1 MTRIMPAFT
10 LALLFTGILVLGL
23 PRAWAQPPLPPLPQ
37 PLRDLAEATSL
48 TRRPVGP
55 MAILGL
61 SLILVLGMAGQP
73 QAAGTPRRIGMLTG
87 TGPTNGRFAARP
99 PSGARCSSAGT
110 PRGKTS
116 KSCTAGRGGI
126 SACFGAA
133 RRNLV
138 RDEQMKVIVASSTEA
153 VAAAKVETQTN
164 PIPIVMTN
172 VGDPKGRGFIDSLA
186 RPGRNIT
193 GLSNVSDL
201 LVGKLLE
208 LLIEAVPQLRGAD
221 PQLGKMVAVLHN
233 PLQPAHAPQRAIL
246 KGVADAHRITLHE
259 VPLDRAD
266 EFDRAFN
273 DVRAAQPQA
282 LIVLSSALHFAH
294 ARRIADFALTHRLP
308 ASAWSRTYAANGLLM
323 TYGANEEKI
332 FERAADYVDRLLF
345 KSALPADTPVEQ
357 PMAFELV
364 INQRT
369 AQQLDLILPP
379 ALYLRETEVIR

>member
-37 PLRDLAEATSL
+37 PLRDLAEATTL

-73 QAAGTPRRIGMLTG
+73 QAAGNPRRIGMLTG
-87 TGPTNGRFAARP
+87 TGPTDDRLRREAAFRRALLER
-99 PSGARCSSAGT
+99 GYIEGQDITIAYRRAGGDFSLL
-110 PRGKTS
+110 RS
-116 KSCTAGRGGI
+116 HA
-126 SACFGAA
+126 
-133 RRNLV
+133 NQLV
-138 RDEQMKVIVASSTEA
+138 QVEHVEVIVASSTEA
-153 VAAAKVETQTN
+153 VAAAKAETQTN

-172 VGDPKGRGFIDSLA
+172 VGDPVQRDFVVSLA
-186 RPGRNIT
+186 QPGRNIT
-193 GLSNVSDL
+193 GLSNVSDR

-208 LLIEAVPQLRGAD
+208 LLRQAVPQLRGAD
-221 PQLGKMVAVLHN
+221 PQQKQVAVMHN
-233 PLQPAHAPQRAIL
+233 GSLQPAHAPQLMVLRGLA
-246 KGVADAHRITLHE
+246 AAHGITLRE

-273 DVRAAQPQA
+273 DVRAAQPRA

-294 ARRIADFALTHRLP
+294 VRRIADFALTQRLP
-308 ASAWSRTYAANGLLM
+308 ASAWSRAYAANGLLM
-323 TYGANEEKI
+323 AYGANEEKI
-332 FERAADYVDRLLF
+332 FERAADYVDRLL
-345 KSALPADTPVEQ
+345 KNPDPANTRVEE
-357 PMAFELV
+357 PTAFELV

-369 AQQLDLILPP
+369 AQQLDLTLPP
-379 ALYLRETEVIR
+379 ALYLLATEVIR